1 VCVVRLKPD
10 RRALYNSA
18 VPVKRRQA
26 GGLHRVLGT
35 AALFSTAYGNVG
47 SSIYYAL
54 GLVTA
59 YALGLTPV
67 SFFISGII
75 FFFTAVTYAE
85 ATARFPE
92 AGGSSSF
99 TRHAFNEAVSF
110 FAGWAQMLNYTV
122 TIAISAI
129 FVPHYLA
136 KFWPG
141 GHLDTHPNDI
151 YGGAVVV
158 LLLVALNIVGVK
170 EAAGLNIFLALADL
184 GTQALLVTIGLIT
197 VFSPHV
203 LQANVDLGISPSW
216 QNFVISIPVA
226 MVAYTG
232 IETISNM
239 AEEAIDPPRHVPR
252 SIMYVVLAVFAIYAF
267 LPSVALS
274 ALPVHA
280 ASAHD
285 VANVSKYQCTAQ
297 HGLQVGDRTSDL
309 ACRFAGDPV
318 AGVVDHL
325 GLPDTVTSG
334 LAFYVAIL
342 AATILIIATNAGIIG
357 VSRLTYSMGQHRQLP
372 EAIRRVHPTYN
383 TPYVAI
389 ILYSLIAILLM
400 IPNGA
405 VSFLGN
411 LYAFGAMLSFTL
423 AHASVVWM
431 RHTMPDE
438 DVPWRGPTSFWLG
451 GYDVPTFAILGGIG
465 TFLSWLVTVFL
476 HISDYVAP
484 VGMIWLLLGM
494 VVYYTYRRSQHLPLT
509 QTVLAPH
516 ALTGPALEVEY
527 RSILMPISS
536 ARVDD
541 VMTATAL
548 RLAAESNA
556 TLVVMYPIEV
566 PLNVTMSAPLDEEV
580 ANAEHQLRQAAALAR
595 EYGVDVITRIVRT
608 RNIGQAIVE
617 EAERRRSEI
626 IVLGAR
632 DRHKPGQRVFGP
644 RVDYVLRNAHCR
656 VMVGAEPAPT

>member
-1 VCVVRLKPD
+1 MPVN
-10 RRALYNSA
+10 RRH
-18 VPVKRRQA
+18 A

-59 YALGLTPV
+59 YALGLTPIA
-67 SFFISGII
+67 FFISGAI

-122 TIAISAI
+122 TIAISAL
-129 FVPHYLA
+129 FVPHYLS

-141 GHLDTHPNDI
+141 AGLDRHPVDI

-203 LQANVDLGISPSW
+203 LQANVDLGVTPSW
-216 QNFVISIPVA
+216 RDFIVAVPVA

-274 ALPVHA
+274 ALPVHPA
-280 ASAHD
+280 TATD
-285 VANVSKYQCTAQ
+285 IANVSTYQCPKSLTI
-297 HGLQVGDRTSDL
+297 GEPTSQL
-309 ACRFAGDPV
+309 ACRYAGDPV
-318 AGVVDHL
+318 AGVVANL
-325 GLPDTVTSG
+325 GLPSTITSG

-372 EAIRRVHPTYN
+372 EVIRRVHPTYN

-438 DVPWRGPTSFWLG
+438 DVPWRGPTSFWIG
-451 GYDVPTFAILGGIG
+451 SYDVPTFAILGGIG
-465 TFLSWLVTVFL
+465 TFVSWLVTVFL

-484 VGMIWLLLGM
+484 VGLIWLLLGM
-494 VVYYTYRRSQHLPLT
+494 VVYYAYRRSQHLPLT

-580 ANAEHQLRQAAALAR
+580 ADAEYQLRQAAALGR

-626 IVLGAR
+626 IVIGAR

>member
-1 VCVVRLKPD
+1 M
-10 RRALYNSA
+10 
-18 VPVKRRQA
+18 PVKRRQA

-110 FAGWAQMLNYTV
+110 FAGWAQM
-122 TIAISAI
+122 
-129 FVPHYLA
+129 PHYLA

-158 LLLVALNIVGVK
+158 AFLVVLNIIGVK

-184 GTQALLVTIGLIT
+184 GTQALLVVIGLFT
-197 VFSPHV
+197 VFSPAV
-203 LQANVDLGISPSW
+203 LKANVNLGVTPSW
-216 QNFVISIPVA
+216 HDFVISIPVA

-274 ALPVHA
+274 ALPVHPA
-280 ASAHD
+280 TATD
-285 VANVSKYQCTAQ
+285 VANVSTYQCPKSLTI
-297 HGLQVGDRTSDL
+297 GEPTSQL
-309 ACRFAGDPV
+309 ACRYAGDPV
-318 AGVVDHL
+318 AGVVANL
-325 GLPDTVTSG
+325 GLPSTITSG

-372 EAIRRVHPTYN
+372 EVIRRVHPKYN

-389 ILYSLIAILLM
+389 LVYSVVAVLLM

-431 RHTMPDE
+431 RKKYGTE
-438 DVPWRGPTSFWLG
+438 DIPWRGYLSYHVG
-451 GYDVPTFAILGGIG
+451 SYDLPLFAVLGGIG
-465 TFLSWLVTVFL
+465 TFASWLVTIGL
-476 HISDYVAP
+476 HTKDGVAP
-484 VGMIWLLLGM
+484 TGLVWLAVGMF
-494 VVYYTYRRSQHLPLT
+494 VY
-509 QTVLAPH
+509 
-516 ALTGPALEVEY
+516 
-527 RSILMPISS
+527 
-536 ARVDD
+536 
-541 VMTATAL
+541 
-548 RLAAESNA
+548 
-556 TLVVMYPIEV
+556 
-566 PLNVTMSAPLDEEV
+566 
-580 ANAEHQLRQAAALAR
+580 
-595 EYGVDVITRIVRT
+595 
-608 RNIGQAIVE
+608 
-617 EAERRRSEI
+617 
-626 IVLGAR
+626 
-632 DRHKPGQRVFGP
+632 
-644 RVDYVLRNAHCR
+644 
-656 VMVGAEPAPT
+656 

>member
-1 VCVVRLKPD
+1 M
-10 RRALYNSA
+10 
-18 VPVKRRQA
+18 PVKRRQA

-67 SFFISGII
+67 SFCISGLI

-136 KFWPG
+136 IFG
-141 GHLDTHPNDI
+141 GGDTLRTHPYDI
-151 YGGAVVV
+151 IGGGLVV
-158 LLLVALNIVGVK
+158 LALAGLNIVGVK

-184 GTQALLVTIGLIT
+184 GTQALLVVIGLFV
-197 VFSPHV
+197 VFSPET
-203 LQANVDLGISPSW
+203 LQSNVHLGVTPSW
-216 QNFVISIPVA
+216 TDFIVSIPVA

-252 SIMYVVLAVFAIYAF
+252 SIMYVVIAVFAIYAF

-274 ALPVHA
+274 ALPVKGA
-280 ASAHD
+280 TPAQVQDTKTFDCTNQNLKLHD
-285 VANVSKYQCTAQ
+285 P
-297 HGLQVGDRTSDL
+297 TSDL
-309 ACRFAGDPV
+309 ACRYANDPV
-318 AGVVDHL
+318 AGLVKNL
-325 GLPDTVTSG
+325 NLPTTIESG
-334 LAFYVAIL
+334 LGYYVAIL

-465 TFLSWLVTVFL
+465 TFVSWLVTVFL
-476 HISDYVAP
+476 HVSDYVAP
-484 VGMIWLLLGM
+484 VGLIWLLLGM
-494 VVYYTYRRSQHLPLT
+494 VVYYAYRRSQHLPLT

-556 TLVVMYPIEV
+556 TLVV
-566 PLNVTMSAPLDEEV
+566 
-580 ANAEHQLRQAAALAR
+580 
-595 EYGVDVITRIVRT
+595 
-608 RNIGQAIVE
+608 
-617 EAERRRSEI
+617 
-626 IVLGAR
+626 
-632 DRHKPGQRVFGP
+632 
-644 RVDYVLRNAHCR
+644 
-656 VMVGAEPAPT
+656 

>member
-1 VCVVRLKPD
+1 V
-10 RRALYNSA
+10 
-18 VPVKRRQA
+18 
-26 GGLHRVLGT
+26 
-35 AALFSTAYGNVG
+35 FSTAYGNVG

-54 GLVTA
+54 GLVTVF
-59 YALGLTPV
+59 ALGLTPV
-67 SFFISGII
+67 AFVISGAI

-99 TRHAFNEAVSF
+99 TPHAFNEAVSF

-216 QNFVISIPVA
+216 HDFVISIPVA

-280 ASAHD
+280 ASAQD

-297 HGLQVGDRTSDL
+297 HGLQIGDRTSDL

-318 AGVVDHL
+318 AGVVDPL
-325 GLPDTVTSG
+325 GLPDTVPSG

-372 EAIRRVHPTYN
+372 EAIRRVHPKFN

-389 ILYSLIAILLM
+389 CLYSFVAILLM
-400 IPNGA
+400 IPTGA
-405 VSFLGN
+405 TTFLGN

-423 AHASVVWM
+423 AHAAVIQM
-431 RHTMPDE
+431 RRIMPDRE
-438 DVPWRGPTSFWLG
+438 MPWRGPTSFRWG
-451 GYDVPTFAILGGIG
+451 DFDVPTFAIIGGLGTGAS
-465 TFLSWLVTVFL
+465 FLVTILLNKTTAV
-476 HISDYVAP
+476 
-484 VGMIWLLLGM
+484 VGVGWLAVGM
-494 VVYYTYRRSQHLPLT
+494 VVYVIYPRTQGLPLT
-509 QTVLAPH
+509 ETVLAPQPVLGT
-516 ALTGPALEVEY
+516 AVEVEY

-536 ARVDD
+536 DRVDD
-541 VMTATAL
+541 EMTATAL
-548 RLAAESNA
+548 KLAAESG
-556 TLVVMYPIEV
+556 TSLVVLYPIEV
-566 PLNVTMSAPLDEEV
+566 PLAKPLSAAMEAQTAEAETPLRE
-580 ANAEHQLRQAAALAR
+580 AAALGR
-595 EYGVDVITRIVRT
+595 QYGVDVITRIVRT
-608 RNIGQAIVE
+608 RSFGQAIVD
-617 EAERRRSEI
+617 EADRRRSEI
-626 IVLGAR
+626 IVL
-632 DRHKPGQRVFGP
+632 
-644 RVDYVLRNAHCR
+644 
-656 VMVGAEPAPT
+656 

>member
-1 VCVVRLKPD
+1 M
-10 RRALYNSA
+10 
-18 VPVKRRQA
+18 PVKRRHA
-26 GGLHRVLGT
+26 GGLDRVLGT
-35 AALFSTAYGNVG
+35 SALFSTAYGNVG

-67 SFFISGII
+67 AFFISGLI

-141 GHLDTHPNDI
+141 GNLDTHPNDI

-158 LLLVALNIVGVK
+158 LFLVLLNIIGVK

-184 GTQALLVTIGLIT
+184 GTQALLVVIGLIT

-203 LQANVDLGISPSW
+203 LQGNVHLGVAPTW
-216 QNFVISIPVA
+216 RNFIVSVPVA

-274 ALPVHA
+274 AMPVSPA
-280 ASAHD
+280 TATD
-285 VANVSKYQCTAQ
+285 VRDVTTYQCTAQ
-297 HGLQVGDRTSDL
+297 HGLQIGDPTSAL
-309 ACRFAGDPV
+309 ACRNAGDPV
-318 AGVVDHL
+318 AGVVQNL
-325 GLPDTVTSG
+325 GLPGTVTNG
-334 LAFYVAIL
+334 LGFYVAIL

-372 EAIRRVHPTYN
+372 EALRRVHATFN

-389 ILYSLIAILLM
+389 IVYSVIAVLLM

-423 AHASVVWM
+423 AHASVIWM
-431 RHTMPDE
+431 RRTMPSD
-438 DVPWRGPTSFWLG
+438 DMPWRGPTSFHLG

-465 TFLSWLVTVFL
+465 TLISWLVTVFL
-476 HISDYVAP
+476 HFTDYVAP
-484 VGMIWLLLGM
+484 VGLIWLAIGM
-494 VVYYTYRRSQHLPLT
+494 VVYYVYRRTQHLPLT
-509 QTVLAPH
+509 ETVVAPH
-516 ALTGPALEVEY
+516 ALHGPAVEVEY
-527 RSILMPISS
+527 RSILMPIS
-536 ARVDD
+536 ANRVDD

-548 RLAAESNA
+548 QLAAESNT

-566 PLNVTMSAPLDEEV
+566 PLNVSVSAPMERET
-580 ANAEHQLRQAAALAR
+580 AEAERELREAAALGR
-595 EYGVDVITRIVRT
+595 EYGVNIVTRIVRT
-608 RNIGQAIVE
+608 RNIGQAVVE

-632 DRHKPGQRVFGP
+632 DRNRPGQKIFGP
-644 RVDYVLRNAHCR
+644 NVDYVLRNAHCR
-656 VMVGAEPAPT
+656 VMVGAEPAPTPATVGSPAAAPG

>member
-1 VCVVRLKPD
+1 M
-10 RRALYNSA
+10 
-18 VPVKRRQA
+18 PVKRRQA

-54 GLVTA
+54 GLVTV
-59 YALGLTPV
+59 YALGMTPV
-67 SFFISGII
+67 SFVISGII

-99 TRHAFNEAVSF
+99 TRHAFNEGVSF

-129 FVPHYLA
+129 FVPHYLG

-141 GHLDTHPNDI
+141 GHLDRHPNDI
-151 YGGAVVV
+151 YGGAVIV
-158 LLLVALNIVGVK
+158 LLLVLLNIVGVK

-184 GTQALLVTIGLIT
+184 GTQALLVVIGLFT
-197 VFSPHV
+197 VLSPHV
-203 LQANVDLGISPSW
+203 LQANVNLGVSPTW
-216 QNFVISIPVA
+216 HDFIISIPVA

-274 ALPVHA
+274 ALPVHPA
-280 ASAHD
+280 TATD
-285 VANVSKYQCTAQ
+285 VADVAIYQCPKAIHLGQ
-297 HGLQVGDRTSDL
+297 PTSAL
-309 ACRFAGDPV
+309 ACRNAGDPV
-318 AGVVDHL
+318 AGVVEHI
-325 GLPDTVTSG
+325 GLPGTITAG
-334 LAFYVAIL
+334 LGFYVAIL

-372 EAIRRVHPTYN
+372 EVIRRVHPRYN

-389 ILYSLIAILLM
+389 IIYSVVAVLLM
-400 IPNGA
+400 VPNGA
-405 VSFLGN
+405 IGFLGN

-423 AHASVVWM
+423 AHASVIWM
-431 RHTMPDE
+431 RKTMPSHDM
-438 DVPWRGPTSFWLG
+438 PWRGPTSFHVR
-451 GYDVPTFAILGGIG
+451 GYDVPTFAIIGGLG
-465 TFLSWLVTVFL
+465 TLASWLVTVFL
-476 HISDYVAP
+476 HFTDFVAP
-484 VGMIWLLLGM
+484 VGLVWLAIGMLL
-494 VVYYTYRRSQHLPLT
+494 YYGYRRSQHLPLT
-509 QTVLAPH
+509 ETVLAAH
-516 ALTGPALEVEY
+516 AVHGPAIEVEY
-527 RSILMPISS
+527 RSILLPISS
-536 ARVDD
+536 DQVDD

-548 RLAAESNA
+548 QLASETGTS
-556 TLVVMYPIEV
+556 LVVLYPIEV
-566 PLNVTMSAPLDEEV
+566 PLTESAASGMERETEE
-580 ANAEHQLRQAAALAR
+580 AERQLREAAALGR
-595 EYGVDVITRIVRT
+595 EYGVNVITRIVRT

-632 DRHKPGQRVFGP
+632 DRNKPGQRLFGP
-644 RVDYVLRNAHCR
+644 RIDYVLRNAHCR
-656 VMVGAEPAPT
+656 VMVGAEPVGG

>member
-1 VCVVRLKPD
+1 M
-10 RRALYNSA
+10 
-18 VPVKRRQA
+18 PVKRRHA

-54 GLVTA
+54 GLVTV

-67 SFFISGII
+67 AFVISGII

-99 TRHAFNEAVSF
+99 TRHAFNEGVSF

-141 GHLDTHPNDI
+141 GHLGTHPNDI
-151 YGGAVVV
+151 FGGAIVV

-184 GTQALLVTIGLIT
+184 GTQALLVVIGVFT
-197 VFSPHV
+197 VLSPHV
-203 LQANVDLGISPSW
+203 LEANVHLGVSPTW
-216 QNFVISIPVA
+216 HDFIISIPVA

-274 ALPVHA
+274 AMPVHPA
-280 ASAHD
+280 TAQD
-285 VANVSKYQCTAQ
+285 VANVQKYQSPQT
-297 HGLQVGDRTSDL
+297 GLKLGDMTTDL
-309 ACRFAGDPV
+309 ANRNAGDPV
-318 AGVVDHL
+318 AGVVEHL
-325 GLPDTVTSG
+325 GLPDTITNG
-334 LAFYVAIL
+334 LGFYVAIL

-372 EAIRRVHPTYN
+372 EIIRRIHPKYD

-389 ILYSLIAILLM
+389 VVYSVIAVLLM
-400 IPNGA
+400 VPNGA
-405 VSFLGN
+405 IGFLGN

-423 AHASVVWM
+423 AHASVIWM
-431 RHTMPDE
+431 RRTMPSD
-438 DVPWRGPTSFWLG
+438 DMPWRGPTSFHLR
-451 GYDVPTFAILGGIG
+451 GYDVPTFAIVGGLG
-465 TFLSWLVTVFL
+465 TLASWLVTVFL
-476 HISDYVAP
+476 HFTDYVAP
-484 VGMIWLLLGM
+484 VGLVWLAIGM
-494 VVYYTYRRSQHLPLT
+494 VLYYGYRRSQDLPLS
-509 QTVLAPH
+509 QTVLAAQAVH
-516 ALTGPALEVEY
+516 GPAIEVEY
-527 RSILMPISS
+527 RSILLPISS
-536 ARVDD
+536 DSVDD
-541 VMTATAL
+541 MMTATAL
-548 RLAAESNA
+548 QLASESG
-556 TLVVMYPIEV
+556 TSLVVLYPIEV
-566 PLNVTMSAPLDEEV
+566 PLSESLSAVMQRETEE
-580 ANAEHQLRQAAALAR
+580 AERQLRDAAALGR
-595 EYGVDVITRIVRT
+595 EYGVNVITRIVRT
-608 RNIGQAIVE
+608 RNIGQAIVQ

-632 DRHKPGQRVFGP
+632 DRNKPGQRLFG
-644 RVDYVLRNAHCR
+644 RRIDYVLRNAHCR
-656 VMVGAEPAPT
+656 VMVGAEPAIR

>member
-1 VCVVRLKPD
+1 MPL
-10 RRALYNSA
+10 
-18 VPVKRRQA
+18 KRRQA

-54 GLVTA
+54 GLVTV
-59 YALGLTPV
+59 YALGMTPV
-67 SFFISGII
+67 AFAVSGAI

-216 QNFVISIPVA
+216 QDFVISIPVA

-252 SIMYVVLAVFAIYAF
+252 SIMYVVVAVFAIYAF

-274 ALPVHA
+274 ALPVKPA
-280 ASAHD
+280 TTQQVRD
-285 VANVSKYQCTAQ
+285 TTTFDCTNQ
-297 HGLQVGDRTSDL
+297 DLKVGDPTSDL
-309 ACRFAGDPV
+309 ACRFANDPV
-318 AGVVDHL
+318 AGLVQNI
-325 GLPDTVTSG
+325 GLPTTIESG
-334 LAFYVAIL
+334 LGYYVAIL

-372 EAIRRVHPTYN
+372 EGIRRVHPKFH

-389 ILYSLIAILLM
+389 VLYSVIAIFLM
-400 IPNGA
+400 IPPGA
-405 VSFLGN
+405 VNFLGN
-411 LYAFGAMLSFTL
+411 LYAFGAMLSF
-423 AHASVVWM
+423 
-431 RHTMPDE
+431 
-438 DVPWRGPTSFWLG
+438 
-451 GYDVPTFAILGGIG
+451 
-465 TFLSWLVTVFL
+465 
-476 HISDYVAP
+476 
-484 VGMIWLLLGM
+484 
-494 VVYYTYRRSQHLPLT
+494 
-509 QTVLAPH
+509 
-516 ALTGPALEVEY
+516 
-527 RSILMPISS
+527 
-536 ARVDD
+536 
-541 VMTATAL
+541 
-548 RLAAESNA
+548 
-556 TLVVMYPIEV
+556 
-566 PLNVTMSAPLDEEV
+566 
-580 ANAEHQLRQAAALAR
+580 
-595 EYGVDVITRIVRT
+595 
-608 RNIGQAIVE
+608 
-617 EAERRRSEI
+617 
-626 IVLGAR
+626 
-632 DRHKPGQRVFGP
+632 
-644 RVDYVLRNAHCR
+644 
-656 VMVGAEPAPT
+656 